1 VNKQFIR
8 HLIIKPDNYILVWGY
23 IFSRLDENNNA
34 TIHIFEIMSKYKVPK
49 STMKR
54 IVDYGNSFSGLKM
67 DYKWISNHLTINI
80 QNVVDEPQMVSKRT
94 KIERK
99 TTLKRTVKPANT
111 LYSKM
116 IEEYDV
122 FCQHKTGVGCKIDG
136 AQGKSMKRI
145 IKFLETQCKNKDKM
159 LENEELNNRV
169 LQAWQ
174 YILKNWDKLD
184 DFNRGR
190 IKLTEI
196 DSNMLNILSKL
207 KEQPINKKQKQRNEQ
222 INKAIRGADATDYSK
237 LGTRQ

>member
-1 VNKQFIR
+1 MNKQFIR
-8 HLIIKPDNYILVWGY
+8 HLLIKPDNYMLVWSY

-34 TIHIFEIMSKYKVPK
+34 TIHIYEIMSKYKVPK

-67 DYKWISNHLTINI
+67 DYKWISNHLNINI
-80 QNVVDEPQMVSKRT
+80 QNIVAEPKVVLKRT
-94 KIERK
+94 ESERK

-116 IEEYDV
+116 IEEYDK
-122 FCQHKTGVGCKIDG
+122 FCLDKTGVGCKIDG

-145 IKFLETQCKNKDKM
+145 IKFLETQCKKKDKM
-159 LENEELNNRV
+159 LEDKELDGKV
-169 LQAWQ
+169 LLAWQ
-174 YILKNWDKLD
+174 YILTNWEKLD
-184 DFNRGR
+184 TFNRNR

-207 KEQPINKKQKQRNEQ
+207 KEQPINKKQKQRNED
-222 INKAIRGADATDYSK
+222 ISKAIRGADATDYSE
-237 LGTRQ
+237 LGTR